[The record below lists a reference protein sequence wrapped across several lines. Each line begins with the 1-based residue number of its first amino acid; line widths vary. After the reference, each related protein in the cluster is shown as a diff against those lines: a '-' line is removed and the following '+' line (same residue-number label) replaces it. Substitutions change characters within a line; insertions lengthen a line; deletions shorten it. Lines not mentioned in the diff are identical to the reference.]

1 MLDIVDLDYRYGSQ
15 ILFHEASARFEQG
28 WKVGLIG
35 PNGSG
40 KSTLFRLVMGIEKS
54 EVGRIAIPNGAR
66 RGYFDQK
73 VGEMSGCDVVEQAIR
88 CAGRVADLRG
98 ELSALEDEMGDP
110 DKADELE
117 RLMARYADL
126 QNEFQ
131 TLGGYDIEPRAR
143 EILGGLGFD
152 EQRMEGD
159 IGKLSGG
166 WKMRVALAG
175 VLLQEP
181 DILLLDEPTNHLDLE
196 SILWLENFIAGYRG
210 TVVMTCHDHEFM
222 NRVVDR
228 IVEIDEGRLR
238 VFPGDYDFYLAQRAM
253 EDEQRQAAFER
264 QQAHIERE
272 MKWINSFRAKARS
285 AGQAQS
291 RLNRLEKLDKLDAPR
306 SRKPRVIFRIPEV
319 ARGGNDVFVGE
330 GVSKAFGEHLVF
342 LDLDVHIRRQE
353 RWAVLGVNGAGKST
367 LLKIVLGELE
377 ADDGRAKLGA
387 SLEVGYFAQH
397 STEQLHPKSTVWETM
412 LGEFPAEPIGSL
424 RKCLACFGF
433 DEHDLEKPTEWLS
446 GGEKAR
452 LVMARMLYHPP
463 NLLVLD
469 EPTNHLDVESK
480 QALLDALE
488 SYSGT
493 ILLVSHDRH
502 FLEAITTHV
511 LELEGGAGKVFHD
524 GYKGYVARTG
534 RAAPGAPSQRPVA

>member
-15 ILFHEASARFEQG
+15 ILFHEASARVESG

-40 KSTLFRLVMGIEKS
+40 KSTLFRLIMGREKS

-66 RGYFDQK
+66 LGYFDQK
-73 VGEMSGCDVVEQAIR
+73 VGEMHGCDTVEQAIR
-88 CAGRVADLRG
+88 CAGRVSELRFTLADL
-98 ELSALEDEMGDP
+98 EEQMSDP
-110 DKADELE
+110 DKFDELD
-117 RLMARYADL
+117 RLMARYAEL

-152 EQRMEGD
+152 DRKLEGD
-159 IGKLSGG
+159 VGLLSGG

-238 VFPGDYDFYLAQRAM
+238 IFPGDYDFYLAQRAM

-291 RLNRLEKLDKLDAPR
+291 RLNRLEKLDKLEAPR
-306 SRKPRVIFRIPEV
+306 SRKQRVIFRIPEV

-353 RWAVLGVNGAGKST
+353 RWAALGVNGAGKST

-377 ADDGRAKLGA
+377 ADEGKAKLGA

-488 SYSGT
+488 SYTGT

-502 FLEAITTHV
+502 FLDAITTHV
-511 LELEGGAGKVFHD
+511 LELEDGSGTVYHD
-524 GYKGYVARTG
+524 GYKGYVERTG
-534 RAAPGAPSQRPVA
+534 RAAPGAPMQRTAS

>member
-66 RGYFDQK
+66 LGYFDQK

>member
-15 ILFHEASARFEQG
+15 ILFDEASLRVEQG

-35 PNGSG
+35 PNGCG
-40 KSTLFRLVMGIEKS
+40 KSTLFRLIMGREKS
-54 EVGRIAIPNGAR
+54 EVGRIATPNGAR
-66 RGYFDQK
+66 LGYFDQK
-73 VGEMSGCDVVEQAIR
+73 VGEMHGCDTVEQAIR
-88 CAGRVADLRG
+88 SAGRVADLRG
-98 ELSALEDEMGDP
+98 ILAGLEEDMADP
-110 DKADELE
+110 DKFDDLD
-117 RLMARYADL
+117 RTMARYANV

-152 EQRMEGD
+152 EDKMNGD
-159 IGKLSGG
+159 IGRLSGG

-175 VLLQEP
+175 VLLQQP

-196 SILWLENFIAGYRG
+196 SILWLENFISGYHG

-238 VFPGDYDFYLAQRAM
+238 VFPGDYDFYLAQREL
-253 EDEQRQAAFER
+253 EDEQRQAAFVR
-264 QQAHIERE
+264 QQAHIDRE

-291 RLNRLEKLDKLDAPR
+291 RLNRLEKLDKLEAPR
-306 SRKPRVIFRIPEV
+306 SRQQRLVFRIPEP
-319 ARGGNDVFVGE
+319 ARGGNDVYVGE
-330 GVSKAFGEHLVF
+330 GVAKAYGENVVF

-367 LLKIVLGELE
+367 FLKIVLGETE
-377 ADDGRAKLGA
+377 ADAGKSKLGA
-387 SLEVGYFAQH
+387 SLQVGYFAQH
-397 STEQLHPKSTVWETM
+397 STEQLHPKTTVWETI
-412 LGEFPAEPIGSL
+412 LGEFPGESVGSL

-433 DEHDLEKPTEWLS
+433 DDHDLEKPTEWLS

-452 LVMARMLYHPP
+452 LVMARMLYDPP

-488 SYSGT
+488 SYTGT
-493 ILLVSHDRH
+493 VLFVSHDRH
-502 FLEAITTHV
+502 FLDAITTHV
-511 LELEGGAGKVFHD
+511 LELDGGSGTVYHD
-524 GYKGYVARTG
+524 GYKGYVQRTG
-534 RAAPGAPSQRPVA
+534 RAAPGAPMQRPVS

>member
-66 RGYFDQK
+66 LGYFDQK

-110 DKADELE
+110 DKADDLE

-152 EQRMEGD
+152 QQRMEGD
-159 IGKLSGG
+159 VGKLSGG

-291 RLNRLEKLDKLDAPR
+291 RLNRLEKMDKLDAPR
-306 SRKPRVIFRIPEV
+306 SRKQRVIFRIPEV

-367 LLKIVLGELE
+367 LLKIVLGELD

-397 STEQLHPKSTVWETM
+397 STEQLHPKTTVWETM

-511 LELEGGAGKVFHD
+511 LELEDGAGKVYHD

>member
-15 ILFHEASARFEQG
+15 ILFDEASLRVEQG

-35 PNGSG
+35 PNGCG
-40 KSTLFRLVMGIEKS
+40 KSTLFRLIMGREKS
-54 EVGRIAIPNGAR
+54 EVGRIATPNGSR
-66 RGYFDQK
+66 LGYFDQK
-73 VGEMSGCDVVEQAIR
+73 VGEMHDCDTVEQAIR
-88 CAGRVADLRG
+88 CAGRVSDLRG
-98 ELSALEDEMGDP
+98 ILAGLEEDMADP
-110 DKADELE
+110 DKFDQLE
-117 RLMARYADL
+117 RTMARYANV

-152 EQRMEGD
+152 DFKMNGD
-159 IGKLSGG
+159 IGVLSGG

-175 VLLQEP
+175 VLLQQP

-196 SILWLENFIAGYRG
+196 SILWLENFISGYHG

-238 VFPGDYDFYLAQRAM
+238 VFPGDYDFYLAQREL
-253 EDEQRQAAFER
+253 EDEQRQAAFVR
-264 QQAHIERE
+264 QQAHIDRE

-291 RLNRLEKLDKLDAPR
+291 RLNRLEKLDKLEAPR
-306 SRKPRVIFRIPEV
+306 SRQQRLVFRIPET
-319 ARGGNDVFVGE
+319 ARGGNDVYVGE
-330 GVSKAFGEHLVF
+330 GVAKSFGENIVLM
-342 LDLDVHIRRQE
+342 DLDVHIRRQE

-367 LLKIVLGELE
+367 FLKIVLGETE
-377 ADDGRAKLGA
+377 ADEGKSKMGA
-387 SLEVGYFAQH
+387 SLQVGYFAQH
-397 STEQLHPKSTVWETM
+397 STEQLHPKTTVWETM
-412 LGEFPAEPIGSL
+412 LGEFPGEPVGAL

-433 DEHDLEKPTEWLS
+433 DDHDLEKPTEWLS

-452 LVMARMLYHPP
+452 LVMARMLYDPP

-488 SYSGT
+488 SFSGT
-493 ILLVSHDRH
+493 VLFVSHDRH
-502 FLEAITTHV
+502 FLDAITTHV
-511 LELEGGAGKVFHD
+511 LELEGGSGTVYHD
-524 GYKGYVARTG
+524 GYKGYVERTG
-534 RAAPGAPSQRPVA
+534 RAAPGAPMQRPVS

>member
-15 ILFHEASARFEQG
+15 ILFSEASLRVETG

-35 PNGSG
+35 PNGCG
-40 KSTLFRLVMGIEKS
+40 KSTLFRLISGRETA
-54 EVGRIAIPNGAR
+54 EVGTISLPNGSR
-66 RGYFDQK
+66 LGYFDQK
-73 VGEMSGCDVVEQAIR
+73 VGEMSDCNTVEQAVR

-98 ELSALEDEMGDP
+98 ILAELEEQMADP
-110 DKADELE
+110 ERFDELDK
-117 RLMARYADL
+117 LMARYAEL

-152 EQRMEGD
+152 EHKLESD
-159 IGKLSGG
+159 IGVLSGG

-175 VLLQEP
+175 VLLQQP

-210 TVVMTCHDHEFM
+210 SVVMTCHDHEFM

-238 VFPGDYDFYLAQRAM
+238 IFPGDYDFYLAQREM
-253 EDEQRQAAFER
+253 ENDQRQAAFER
-264 QQAHIERE
+264 QQAHIDRE

-291 RLNRLEKLDKLDAPR
+291 RLNRLEKLDKLEAPR
-306 SRKPRVIFRIPEV
+306 SRRQRVVFRIPDT
-319 ARGGNDVFVGE
+319 RRSGNDIFVGE
-330 GVSKAFGEHLVF
+330 DVSKAYGENIVF
-342 LDLDVHIRRQE
+342 LGLDAHIRRQE
-353 RWAVLGVNGAGKST
+353 RWAVMGVNGAGKST
-367 LLKIVLGELE
+367 FLKIVMGDLA
-377 ADDGRAKLGA
+377 ADSGVAKCGA
-387 SLEVGYFAQH
+387 SLDVGYFAQH
-397 STEQLHPKSTVWETM
+397 STELLDPQATVWETM
-412 LGEFPAEPIGSL
+412 LGEFPGEAVGSL

-433 DEHDLEKPTEWLS
+433 DDHDIEKPTQWLS

-452 LVMARMLYHPP
+452 LVMARMLYSPP
-463 NLLVLD
+463 NFLVLD

-480 QALLDALE
+480 QALLDALAK
-488 SYSGT
+488 YDGT
-493 ILLVSHDRH
+493 MLIVSHDRH
-502 FLEAITTHV
+502 FLEEITTHV
-511 LELEGGAGKVFHD
+511 LEIEDGAATVFHG
-524 GYKGYVARTG
+524 GYKKYVEMTG
-534 RAAPGAPSQRPVA
+534 RAAPGAPTQRAAS